1 MSGFVAGGTVAS
13 GQVVSDPFWPAIELD
28 QVRARLRIDGSVST
42 EKLKAA
48 VIKAAISVNREL
60 AGFRFAQ
67 VTGGYSTLAAVP
79 GTQID
84 GISERA
90 HLYLSAID
98 AATAAE
104 VVERYRSYDSTATGD
119 RIHLLA
125 LASMANTLGALTAED
140 VEVIN
145 AALALSFRWQ
155 KQPHEQR

>member
-67 VTGGYSTLAAVP
+67 VTGGYSTLTAVP

-104 VVERYRSYDSTATGD
+104 VVERYRSYDSTAKGD
-119 RIHLLA
+119 KDAEAQTPTIDDYRRDQRWAIRDFMGLA
-125 LASMANTLGALTAED
+125 RTT
-140 VEVIN
+140 VELI
-145 AALALSFRWQ
+145 
-155 KQPHEQR
+155 

>member
-67 VTGGYSTLAAVP
+67 VTGGYPTLAAVP

-104 VVERYRSYDSTATGD
+104 VVERYRSYDSTAKGD
-119 RIHLLA
+119 KDAEAQTPTIDDYRRDQRWAIRDFLGLA
-125 LASMANTLGALTAED
+125 RTT
-140 VEVIN
+140 VELI
-145 AALALSFRWQ
+145 
-155 KQPHEQR
+155 